1 MQFTAEIVSLPEA
14 TDLQLILVERWEN
27 DIMPTNTYRKK
38 MCCHN
43 VYTCTCIDFY
53 LTCSHDVDVYMYGQ
67 FLRCLPW
74 TFCINNH
81 VASPCSWHSNPTI
94 VRIICFLVKSLRT
107 SCRWINNGDL
117 THLECISIDILMNLL
132 SSLSCHFV
140 YRILVVCIS
149 SSFIYKSDSIYF

>member
-27 DIMPTNTYRKK
+27 VDIMPTNTYQKK
-38 MCCHN
+38 CVVITFIH
-43 VYTCTCIDFY
+43 VFY
-53 LTCSHDVDVYMYGQ
+53 LTCSHDVDIYMYGQ

-132 SSLSCHFV
+132 SSHSCHFV